1 MSKSL
6 VELMW
11 DLPEGKVATPRSVF
25 TSLPKGHRLPV
36 VLSSEELEVV
46 IGLRAH
52 LHPNRFAD
60 RSYLG
65 RTRRS
70 STSLKSAVP
79 SGSLDHFLS
88 SSSYSQRSV
97 FSCGSNGHSKLG
109 RSLSPRMAAGGQY
122 MEFVNLDDINAGR
135 ESRTLYMIRRL
146 PRYISVD
153 QLCFLTASSELLSD
167 AFDLIYVPV
176 FTGKAHAN
184 RGYAFMNFKSP
195 QLGALFL
202 TIVKQSTDSDLSRQ
216 LNRCDIVY
224 AHIQSRD
231 DMISNLS
238 RIRSD
243 SWYESNAD
251 PTAPSLPPGLMLF

>member
-25 TSLPKGHRLPV
+25 TSLPEGHRLPI
-36 VLSSEELEVV
+36 VLSAEELEVLT
-46 IGLRAH
+46 GLREQ
-52 LHPNRFAD
+52 LPPNRLAD
-60 RSYLG
+60 RRYLG

-70 STSLKSAVP
+70 STSLTSAVP
-79 SGSLDHFLS
+79 SGSLNHFLS
-88 SSSYSQRSV
+88 SASSSQRSV
-97 FSCGSNGHSKLG
+97 FSSASYGHSKLG
-109 RSLSPRMAAGGQY
+109 RSFSPRMAAGGQY

-135 ESRTLYMIRRL
+135 ESRTTYMIRRL

-153 QLCFLTASSELLSD
+153 QLCFLMASSGLLSD

-184 RGYAFMNFKSP
+184 RGYAFINFKSP

-202 TIVKQSTDSDLSRQ
+202 TIVKHSTDSDLSRQ

-243 SWYESNAD
+243 SWNGSNAD